1 MTMHYEIGQ
10 TFPAVIQRGIVSGP
24 ELPPVWHVLIVPPQ
38 KERAVREYLRA
49 RDIYAF
55 YPSEKSV
62 RVHRGKKIETERPV
76 VSQHVYAQ
84 FRQQPQWDVMKRV
97 HRLISGV
104 MCQGGTPIKVHSD
117 IIRHLQGLTVEAQRL
132 REARAEMLQVRP
144 GDKAKIVSG
153 PLAGFMVD
161 VLEVKQGEAI
171 ISLMM
176 GGRVKAAIASL
187 ERDTQPDTRA

>member
-10 TFPAVIQRGIVSGP
+10 TFPAVTRRGIVSGP
-24 ELPPVWHVLIVPPQ
+24 EMQPVWNVLIVPPQ

-55 YPSEKSV
+55 YPSETST
-62 RVHRGKKIETERPV
+62 RVLRGKKIETERPV

-104 MCQGGTPIKVHSD
+104 MCQGGTPIKVHPD
-117 IIRHLQGLTVEAQRL
+117 IIRHLQGLTVEAQRIN
-132 REARAEMLQVRP
+132 EARAEMLRVRP
-144 GDKAKIVSG
+144 GDKATIISG

-161 VLEVKQGEAI
+161 VVDIKQGEAI

-176 GGRVKAAIASL
+176 GGRVKAATASL
-187 ERDTQPDTRA
+187 ERRLPGDTST